1 MAFSANSFEHNW
13 QTLKEN
19 PLGEIAGSLGD
30 LGTLLP
36 LMTALTAGGSIS
48 LTATLIFSG
57 VFNVYS
63 GAFFG
68 IPIVVQPMKA
78 VASIALARQL
88 SLKETMAAG
97 IGVGI
102 VVMLLSIVGMI
113 KKAADLIPLPIV
125 KGIQVGAGLSLC
137 LNAGSM
143 LSSLSLNGSKWDD
156 NLFWAIGA
164 FSILYGFSRLPK
176 FPFAL
181 LVFLLGG
188 IFAAIE
194 VATSGGGG
202 LPAFGFWWP
211 FNPTIPTPTEFAT
224 GFGTAGVGQIP
235 LTILNSVIAVR
246 YLSEDLMPARPA
258 PSVTALGIS
267 VGFMNLT
274 GCWFGAMPVCHG
286 SGGLAAQHRFG
297 ARSGTSVILLGLVKI
312 GAGLA
317 FGESLA
323 SLLQRFPKSLLG
335 IMVFAAGIELASVA
349 ENLNSS
355 ARDLLSPTSATLG
368 TEQSRSAI
376 YTPLRVLTDREKKE
390 RFLNMMV
397 TAAMM
402 LASKNTFV
410 GFLAG
415 VFFWALLR
423 LQDRMEGLREAR
435 ASYAPLNEASALL
448 GR

>member
-1 MAFSANSFEHNW
+1 MALFASSFNYNLR
-13 QTLKEN
+13 TLRDN

-36 LMTALTAGGSIS
+36 LMTALTAGKSIS

-57 VFNVYS
+57 LFNIYS

-68 IPIVVQPMKA
+68 VPIVVQPMKA

-88 SLKETMAAG
+88 SIKETMAAG

-102 VVMLLSIVGMI
+102 VVLLLSIIGMI
-113 KKAADLIPLPIV
+113 GRLADLIPLPIV

-143 LSSLSLNGSKWDD
+143 LSGLGLNGSKWDD
-156 NLFWAIGA
+156 NLFWAISA
-164 FSILYGFSRLPK
+164 FSVLYGFSRLPK
-176 FPFAL
+176 LPFAL

-188 IFAAIE
+188 IFAAVE
-194 VATSGGGG
+194 VATNGGS

-211 FNPTIPTPTEFAT
+211 LNPTIPTPDEFAT
-224 GFGTAGVGQIP
+224 GFGTAGVGQIA

-246 YLSEDLMPARPA
+246 YLSEDLMPTRPA

-267 VGFMNLT
+267 VGIMNLT

-297 ARSGTSVILLGLVKI
+297 ARSGASVMLLGLVKV

-335 IMVFAAGIELASVA
+335 IMVFAAGIELVSVA

-355 ARDLLSPTSATLG
+355 AKDLLCPASAAPG
-368 TEQSRSAI
+368 TEQARSAV
-376 YTPLRVLTDREKKE
+376 YAPLRVLTDREKKE

-397 TAAMM
+397 TAAMT
-402 LASKNTFV
+402 LACKNTLV

-415 VFFWALLR
+415 YFFWALLR
-423 LQDRMEGLREAR
+423 LQDRMESLEEAR